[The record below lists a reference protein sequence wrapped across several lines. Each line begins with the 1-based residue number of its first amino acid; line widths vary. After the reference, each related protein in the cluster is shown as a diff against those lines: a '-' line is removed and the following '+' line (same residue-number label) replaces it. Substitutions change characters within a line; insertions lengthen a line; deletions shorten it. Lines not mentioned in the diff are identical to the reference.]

1 MANIKS
7 REERNA
13 LINAY
18 NMEYSLIESQYNLEY
33 KTTLEKQKQLQVVKQ
48 IQALTA
54 AAGFDPLA
62 LAERTQPFASRGI
75 YGAPEGLMDFST
87 GAELNAIVKQ
97 EVALARVLEKY
108 QEIGQAAQLTSE
120 LVTTGFQDMLTGTK
134 SAEEVFANFLR
145 NLAEML
151 IKTAQQMIAQ
161 YIAIGIARAFG
172 LGQSPS
178 IGTRASDFN
187 LTGFGNLEST
197 GGNVF
202 AGFTPRANGGPVSTG
217 TPYMVGERGP
227 ELFVPSNSGTIVPN
241 NALGGDVNVVVNV
254 TETQTDT
261 RGNGAR
267 ANQVGNALAAA
278 VQAEIIKQKRPG
290 GLLAN

>member
-1 MANIKS
+1 
-7 REERNA
+7 
-13 LINAY
+13 
-18 NMEYSLIESQYNLEY
+18 
-33 KTTLEKQKQLQVVKQ
+33 
-48 IQALTA
+48 
-54 AAGFDPLA
+54 
-62 LAERTQPFASRGI
+62 
-75 YGAPEGLMDFST
+75 
-87 GAELNAIVKQ
+87 
-97 EVALARVLEKY
+97 
-108 QEIGQAAQLTSE
+108 
-120 LVTTGFQDMLTGTK
+120 
-134 SAEEVFANFLR
+134 
-145 NLAEML
+145 ML

-161 YIAIGIARAFG
+161 YIAIGIARAFA
-172 LGQSPS
+172 LGQSPAV
-178 IGTRASDFN
+178 GTRASDFN
-187 LTGFGNLEST
+187 LTGFGNLGSD
-197 GGNVF
+197 
-202 AGFTPRANGGPVSTG
+202 AGSGISGFLAAVPGIAGKANGGPVSTG

>member
-1 MANIKS
+1 
-7 REERNA
+7 
-13 LINAY
+13 
-18 NMEYSLIESQYNLEY
+18 
-33 KTTLEKQKQLQVVKQ
+33 
-48 IQALTA
+48 
-54 AAGFDPLA
+54 
-62 LAERTQPFASRGI
+62 
-75 YGAPEGLMDFST
+75 MDFST

-97 EVALARVLEKY
+97 EVALERVLEKY
-108 QEIGQAAQLTSE
+108 KEIGQAAQLTSE

-161 YIAIGIARAFG
+161 YIAIGIARAFA
-172 LGQSPS
+172 LGQSPAV
-178 IGTRASDFN
+178 GTRASDFN